1 MSELTDMRAHDMS
14 HFVEVDLEKEAGEA
28 EQHGHEGHG
37 GHGGHGDG
45 HDADG
50 KEEHGHGGGHGGS
63 HGSGGHKAGHGGG
76 HGHDDAHGHKSK
88 KSRHDSRVNSM
99 AICREGE
106 ILPDRLGRWMQ
117 TLGQLPKERGVVFR
131 IKGILA
137 VKNHPYK
144 HVFHAVMDVSD
155 EDDAGPWAPGEKK
168 VSKIVFIGKNL
179 DQKFLKDGFDDI
191 FER

>member
-50 KEEHGHGGGHGGS
+50 KEEHGHGGGQ
-63 HGSGGHKAGHGGG
+63 KAGHGGG